1 MPVPGGWFAL
11 FLLSCAEDRRRRGN
25 AGAMRAW
32 REGGPSDKL
41 RRQGAISMDSELP
54 SGTTATEL
62 LRTAESGDAESLHDL
77 VPLVYEKLRA
87 IAHRQ
92 LVGDGPNDSFQTT
105 DLVHETYLRL
115 VGDGQVSQRGRAYF
129 FGAAARAMR
138 QVLVDAARKRNAVKR
153 GGGVSVVTLDDDASA
168 ITSYASELV
177 ELNDALVELE
187 KHNPRQARVV
197 ECRYFGGLG
206 VEETAEA
213 LGISPRTVKSDWEL
227 AKAWLFDELRSD

>member
-1 MPVPGGWFAL
+1 
-11 FLLSCAEDRRRRGN
+11 
-25 AGAMRAW
+25 
-32 REGGPSDKL
+32 
-41 RRQGAISMDSELP
+41 MDSDLP
-54 SGTTATEL
+54 SGSLATAL
-62 LRTAESGDAESLHDL
+62 LRTAESGDAASLDDL
-77 VPLVYEKLRA
+77 VPLIYERLRE

-92 LVGDGPNDSFQTT
+92 LVGEQRHDTIQTT

-115 VGDGQVSQRGRAYF
+115 VGDGHVSQRGRAYF

-138 QVLVDAARKRNAVKR
+138 QVLVDAARKRNAAKR
-153 GGGVSVVTLDDDASA
+153 GSGISMITLDDNANA
-168 ITSYASELV
+168 ITSYAGELM

-213 LGISPRTVKSDWEL
+213 LGVSPRTVKSDWAL

>member
-1 MPVPGGWFAL
+1 
-11 FLLSCAEDRRRRGN
+11 
-25 AGAMRAW
+25 
-32 REGGPSDKL
+32 
-41 RRQGAISMDSELP
+41 MDFDLP
-54 SGTTATEL
+54 SGSTATEL
-62 LRTAESGDAESLHDL
+62 IRTAEAGDAASLDHL
-77 VPLVYEKLRA
+77 VPLIYERLRA

-92 LVGDGPNDSFQTT
+92 LVGEQRHQTLQTT

-115 VGDGQVSQRGRAYF
+115 VGDEKVSQRGRAYF
-129 FGAAARAMR
+129 YGAAARAMR

-153 GGGVSVVTLDDDASA
+153 GGGVSLVTLDEDASA
-168 ITSYASELV
+168 TTAFAGELV
-177 ELNDALVELE
+177 ELNDALEELE

-213 LGISPRTVKSDWEL
+213 LGVSPRTVKSDWAL

>member
-1 MPVPGGWFAL
+1 
-11 FLLSCAEDRRRRGN
+11 
-25 AGAMRAW
+25 
-32 REGGPSDKL
+32 
-41 RRQGAISMDSELP
+41 MDSDLP
-54 SGTTATEL
+54 SGSTATEL
-62 LRTAESGDAESLHDL
+62 LRTAESGDAASLDDL
-77 VPLVYEKLRA
+77 VPLIYEQLRV

-92 LVGDGPNDSFQTT
+92 LVGEQRHHTLQTT

-115 VGDGQVSQRGRAYF
+115 VGDERVSQRGRAYF
-129 FGAAARAMR
+129 RGAAARAMR

-153 GGGVSVVTLDDDASA
+153 GGGISFVTLDDDANA
-168 ITSYASELV
+168 TTAFAGELV

-213 LGISPRTVKSDWEL
+213 LGVSPRTVKSDWAL